1 MKPKAIPTEVRIEQ
15 YQLLMAL
22 LATWEQQPAQVQVQE
37 NDYILELRRKT
48 RQIRNYITHRAD
60 AASDLLRKEL

>member
-1 MKPKAIPTEVRIEQ
+1 MKPKTLPTELRIEQ

-22 LATWEQQPAQVQVQE
+22 LATWEQQPADVQAQQ
-37 NDYILELRRKT
+37 NDYILELRKKT
-48 RQIRNYITHRAD
+48 RQVRNYITNRSD